1 MRMLSPNQAPVGAAL
16 EGAGLDSKRAG
27 PALKE
32 VPAEPGAAAL
42 LPDDLSR
49 EVYCILGMPVDAVD
63 MAAALHRVAAAA
75 RSHAPFLISTPNLN
89 FLANSLRD
97 AEFRDSL
104 HMSDLCTADG
114 TPIVWIARLLGI
126 PLTERVAG
134 SDMFDRL
141 AAARVARRL
150 GVFFFGGAPGTAAA
164 ACQKLNEHD
173 GLCGVGAID
182 PGYASVGELS
192 GDRFI
197 DAINASDAQFLV
209 VALGAAK
216 GQAWLTRNHHRLQV
230 PVRAHLGA
238 TVNFQAGGV
247 KRAPQLV
254 RRAGME
260 WLWRIKEE
268 PHLWRRYWADAGV
281 LLRLLLTRVAPLAL
295 HRRQHRRAFGEG
307 GAFEVTTLQGVQVV
321 TLRLVG
327 HATAQH
333 IARAIVH
340 FRNAVNL
347 HKNRLVVD
355 LSGLE
360 FVDARFL
367 GLLLMVRKKLLARG
381 ADLQLV
387 GASRHI
393 EQLFRLNELGHLLSQ
408 RGAR

>member
-1 MRMLSPNQAPVGAAL
+1 MRMLSPNQAPVGAVL
-16 EGAGLDSKRAG
+16 EGTGLDPRRVGAPLNEVLPEPG
-27 PALKE
+27 PAE
-32 VPAEPGAAAL
+32 L

-49 EVYCILGMPVDAVD
+49 EVYCVLGMPVDAVD

-75 RSHAPFLISTPNLN
+75 RSRAPYLISTPNLN
-89 FLANSLRD
+89 FLANSLQD

-104 HMSDLCTADG
+104 LQSDLCTADG
-114 TPIVWIARLLGI
+114 APIVWIARLLGI

-141 AAARVARRL
+141 AATRLARKL

-164 ACQKLNEHD
+164 ACEKLSVQD

-216 GQAWLTRNHHRLQV
+216 GQAWLMRNHNRLQV

-238 TVNFQAGGV
+238 TVNFQAGDV
-247 KRAPQLV
+247 KRAPRLV
-254 RRAGME
+254 RRSGLE

-268 PHLWRRYWADAGV
+268 PHLWKRYWADAGV
-281 LLRLLLTRVAPLAL
+281 LLRLLITRVVPLARL
-295 HRRQHRRAFGEG
+295 RRQHQRAFGES

-321 TLRLVG
+321 TLRLCG
-327 HATAQH
+327 HATAQN

-340 FRNAVNL
+340 FRNAINL

-360 FVDARFL
+360 FADARFL
-367 GLLLMVRKKLLARG
+367 GLLLMVHKQLKVRG
-381 ADLQLV
+381 SDLQLV
-387 GASRHI
+387 GASRDT
-393 EQLFRLNELGHLLSQ
+393 ERLFRLNELGHLLSK
-408 RGAR
+408 RRAR